1 MKRVKSTNNT
11 ALKLLKKK
19 NSKPTLIIALAQ
31 TKGKGTMG
39 KKWISKKGNLFI
51 SIFFK
56 INQQRINFKQYAL
69 LNAYL
74 LRNIIKKFTKKK
86 IDVKWPNDLLVKKEK
101 ICGILQE
108 IVNINNKTFLVIGVG
123 INTNNAPII
132 KNYKA
137 TSLKTILK
145 KPINNDKLLKDIQN
159 SYEKFILQTKKYK
172 FIELKKKILK
182 NR

>member
-1 MKRVKSTNNT
+1 M
-11 ALKLLKKK
+11 
-19 NSKPTLIIALAQ
+19 
-31 TKGKGTMG
+31 
-39 KKWISKKGNLFI
+39 
-51 SIFFK
+51 
-56 INQQRINFKQYAL
+56 
-69 LNAYL
+69 
-74 LRNIIKKFTKKK
+74 
-86 IDVKWPNDLLVKKEK
+86 LVKKEK

-108 IVNINNKTFLVIGVG
+108 ITYINNKTFLVIGAG

-137 TSLKTILK
+137 TSLKTILN